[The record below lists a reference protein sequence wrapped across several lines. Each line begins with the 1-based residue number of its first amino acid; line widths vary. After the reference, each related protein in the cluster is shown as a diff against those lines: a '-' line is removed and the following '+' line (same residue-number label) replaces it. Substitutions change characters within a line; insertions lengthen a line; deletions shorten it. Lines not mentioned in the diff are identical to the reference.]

1 MAYDGVL
8 LSCVIEELRNKI
20 LNRRIDKVYQP
31 EKDEIYLHIRSR
43 DEELKLLLSANASH
57 PRIHLVKST
66 KPNPLTPP
74 MFCMLLRKHLI
85 GGKIVDIVQPQME
98 RIAEILIENTNELGD
113 PAIKRLIIEIMGR
126 HSNIILVDEN
136 GKIIDSIKH
145 VNETISRV
153 RQVLPGLPYSPP
165 PAQDKRNPLLE
176 TPESFKALLKSMS
189 TNKKV
194 ENVLL
199 NSYMGISPTTAFEI
213 VYRALGDKPVST
225 LELSEEQLEALCRSF
240 TDFFDGVK
248 HKQFS
253 PTMLKD
259 ETGFPRDIFPFVY
272 QQYAAPMLERYSS
285 VSEMLEAFYSE
296 RDRLER
302 LQQRISNLSRL
313 IKTTLERCQKKLAI
327 QLEDFQQAK
336 EADKFRLWGEL
347 ITANVHSIPKGVK
360 EVSLVNYY
368 DPNGSTITIPLDERK
383 SPIQN
388 AQEYF
393 KKYAKAKNTLDKV
406 SKQIDE
412 SREEIKYLEALLES
426 LEKCTDESDVEEVHQ
441 ELVEQGYIKK
451 STKDNKR
458 EQTPSK
464 PLHFI
469 SSDGFDIFVGKN
481 NYQNDRLTLKAA
493 GANDIWLHTKN
504 IPGSHVIIKT
514 GGRPVPENTL
524 VEAALLAAY
533 FSKGRNSSNVPVDY
547 CPRKNVKKPSGAK
560 PGMVIYEGY
569 NTIYV
574 TPSEEKIQN
583 IRKIN

>member
-8 LSCVIEELRNKI
+8 LSCVIEELRSKI

-43 DEELKLLLSANASH
+43 DEELKLLLSASTNH

-74 MFCMLLRKHLI
+74 MFCMLLRKHLT

-98 RIAEILIENTNELGD
+98 RIAEILIESTNELGD
-113 PAIKRLIIEIMGR
+113 LAIKRLIIEIMGR
-126 HSNIILVDEN
+126 HSNIILVDED

-145 VNETISRV
+145 VNESMSRV
-153 RQVLPGLPYSPP
+153 RQVLPGLVYSPP
-165 PAQDKRNPLLE
+165 PAQDKRNPLSE
-176 TPESFKALLKSMS
+176 TPDSFKDLLKSMS

-199 NSYMGISPTTAFEI
+199 NNYMGISPTTAFEI
-213 VYRALGDKPVST
+213 VYRALSDKT
-225 LELSEEQLEALCRSF
+225 MGIQELSEQQLEALCRSF
-240 TDFFDGVK
+240 MAFFDEVK
-248 HKQFS
+248 NKQFS

-259 ETGFPRDIFPFVY
+259 EEGYPRDIFPFVY
-272 QQYAAPMLERYSS
+272 QQYPASMLERYSS

-302 LQQRISNLSRL
+302 LQQRTSYLSKL
-313 IKTTLERCQKKLAI
+313 LKANLERCQKKLAV
-327 QLEDFQQAK
+327 QMEELQQAK

-347 ITANVHSIPKGVK
+347 LTANAHSIPKGLK
-360 EVSLVNYY
+360 EVTLVNYY
-368 DPNGSTITIPLDERK
+368 DPNGSTVIIPLDEKK

-393 KKYAKAKNTLDKV
+393 KKYSKAKNTLDKV
-406 SKQIDE
+406 SKQIEE
-412 SREEIKYLEALLES
+412 SREEIDYLEALLES
-426 LEKCTDESDVEEVHQ
+426 LEKCTEESDVEEVYQ
-441 ELVEQGYIKK
+441 ELAEQGYIKK
-451 STKDNKR
+451 TTKEKR
-458 EQTPSK
+458 EAPAPSK
-464 PLHFI
+464 PHHFI

-481 NYQNDRLTLKAA
+481 NYQNDRLTLKTA

-574 TPSEEKIQN
+574 TPSEEKIQSIKKLN
-583 IRKIN
+583 

>member
-8 LSCVIEELRNKI
+8 LNCVIEELRNKI

-31 EKDEIYLHIRSR
+31 EKDEIYLLIRSR
-43 DEELKLLLSANASH
+43 DEELKLLLSASANH
-57 PRIHLVKST
+57 PRIHLVRST

-74 MFCMLLRKHLI
+74 MFCMLLRKHLT
-85 GGKIVDIVQPQME
+85 GGRIVDIIQPQME
-98 RIAEILIENTNELGD
+98 RIAEILIESTNELGD
-113 PAIKRLIIEIMGR
+113 LAVKRLIIEIMGR

-145 VNETISRV
+145 VNEAMSRV

-165 PAQDKRNPLLE
+165 PAQDKRNPLSE
-176 TPESFKALLKSMS
+176 TPESFKALLKSTS

-199 NSYMGISPTTAFEI
+199 NSYMGISPITASEI
-213 VYRALGDKPVST
+213 VYRALGDKPAGV
-225 LELSEEQLEALCRSF
+225 LDLSEEQLEALCRSF
-240 TDFFDGVK
+240 SEFFDCVK

-253 PTMLKD
+253 PAMLKD
-259 ETGFPRDIFPFVY
+259 ETGFPRDIFPFIY
-272 QQYAAPMLERYSS
+272 HQYAASMMEGYSS
-285 VSEMLEAFYSE
+285 VSEMLDAFYSQ

-302 LQQRISNLSRL
+302 LQQQTSNLSRL
-313 IKTTLERCQKKLAI
+313 IRTNLERCQKKLAI

-347 ITANVHSIPKGVK
+347 LTASAHSIPKGVK

-368 DPNGSTITIPLDERK
+368 DPDGSTVTIPLDERK

-393 KKYAKAKNTLDKV
+393 KKYAKAKSTLDKV

-412 SREEIKYLEALLES
+412 SREEIEYLEGLLES

-451 STKDNKR
+451 SPRDKKQA
-458 EQTPSK
+458 QTPSR
-464 PLHFI
+464 PHHFI
-469 SSDGFDIFVGKN
+469 SSNGFDIFVGKN
-481 NYQNDRLTLKAA
+481 NYQNDRLTLKTA

-504 IPGSHVIIKT
+504 IPGSHVIIKS
-514 GGRPVPENTL
+514 GGRPVPESTL

-547 CPRKNVKKPSGAK
+547 CPRKNVKKPGGAK

-574 TPSEEKIQN
+574 TPSEEKIQR
-583 IRKIN
+583 IRKVN